1 MTVAEFAIIDNGVV
15 VNIIVAPEGWP
26 TGINITTLDPKPGIG
41 WTFDNGVFVAP
52 PAPEPEP
59 PGPTPTTPY
68 MTQFGWLS
76 RISQP
81 KRTAI
86 RNLGKTDAVIED
98 ALFLFQIAGRI
109 DVSLPETQQL
119 VGYLQM
125 LGVID
130 ANDAAVLLAPI
141 PVDSPHALP

>member
-1 MTVAEFAIIDNGVV
+1 MSRTFAIIESGVV
-15 VNIIVAPEGWP
+15 ANVILADEWPNAIDVTDLAPR
-26 TGINITTLDPKPGIG
+26 PGIG
-41 WTFDNGVFVAP
+41 WTFDGEAFAP
-52 PAPEPEP
+52 PAAQPEPEP
-59 PGPTPTTPY
+59 VAQTTPY

-76 RISQP
+76 RITQP

-86 RNLGKTDAVIED
+86 RNLGKTDEIVED

-125 LGVID
+125 LGVLD
-130 ANDAAVLLAPI
+130 ANDAAALLSPI
-141 PVDSPHALP
+141 DLSSPHALP

>member
-1 MTVAEFAIIDNGVV
+1 MAEFAITENGVV
-15 VNIIVAPEGWP
+15 VNVIVAPEDWP
-26 TGINITTLDPKPGIG
+26 EGINITTLDPKPGIG
-41 WTFDNGVFVAP
+41 WTFADGAFAAPEAPDPGPAP
-52 PAPEPEP
+52 PAT
-59 PGPTPTTPY
+59 TPTPY

-76 RISQP
+76 RITQP

-86 RNLGKTDAVIED
+86 RNLGKTDEVVED

-119 VGYLQM
+119 VGYLQL

-130 ANDAAVLLAPI
+130 ASDAAALLAPI
-141 PVDSPHALP
+141 DITSPHALP

>member
-1 MTVAEFAIIDNGVV
+1 MPRTLAIIEAGVV
-15 VNIIVAPEGWP
+15 ANVILADAWPNAIDVTDLTPRPGPGWSYD
-26 TGINITTLDPKPGIG
+26 GQA
-41 WTFDNGVFVAP
+41 FAP
-52 PAPEPEP
+52 PAQSEPVVQ
-59 PGPTPTTPY
+59 TTPY

-76 RISQP
+76 RITQP

-86 RNLGKTDAVIED
+86 RNLGKTDEVVED

-130 ANDAAVLLAPI
+130 AQDVVALLAPI
-141 PVDSPHALP
+141 AADSPHALP

>member
-1 MTVAEFAIIDNGVV
+1 MSRTLAIIEGG
-15 VNIIVAPEGWP
+15 IVANAILADSWP
-26 TGINITTLDPKPGIG
+26 NAIDVTDLTPQPGPG
-41 WTFDNGVFVAP
+41 WTYDGTTFSPPVVA
-52 PAPEPEP
+52 EPEP
-59 PGPTPTTPY
+59 QPVATTPY

-76 RISQP
+76 RITQP

-86 RNLGKTDAVIED
+86 RSLGKTDEVVED

-130 ANDAAVLLAPI
+130 AADAAALLAPI
-141 PVDSPHALP
+141 AIDSPHALP

>member
-1 MTVAEFAIIDNGVV
+1 MSRTIAIIEGNTVANV
-15 VNIIVAPEGWP
+15 IVADEWP
-26 TGINITTLDPKPGIG
+26 GGTDVTDLTPRPGPG
-41 WTFDNGVFVAP
+41 WTYDGLAFAP
-52 PAPEPEP
+52 PAPVEPVVQ
-59 PGPTPTTPY
+59 TTPY

-76 RISQP
+76 RITQP

-86 RNLGKTDAVIED
+86 RNLGKTDEVVED

-109 DVSLPETQQL
+109 DVSLAETQQL

-130 ANDAAVLLAPI
+130 AADAAALLAPI
-141 PVDSPHALP
+141 DVNSPHANP